1 MKHTLYISSLLAAC
15 MLLFSC
21 AADNSAIPENGSSK
35 SAIVNIS
42 LSTGAD
48 TRSNGTLP
56 TDNGS
61 VVGSNEGALNH
72 ICVGLFD
79 ANDKLVTLYEYNYS
93 GNENVPTRTDAVK
106 MLVFA
111 NVPVGA
117 FAGKYVLSDFYTM
130 AQDLGYTTSSDGKT
144 KTGVTTANSQNK
156 TSLPMMSD
164 VQTLNWGSG
173 TTLKPTVTL
182 NRVVARVALTNI
194 SYSFSGSYSGCTF
207 TPTEVFM
214 YNASN
219 QLTNWNTKAVSGS
232 VSGENIA
239 GNANTVYL
247 GSGTI
252 SSFSS
257 TSPYYFYVFPNSN
270 TTEPTKLVIKGTFK
284 TKSGTTYTTYYPII
298 VNSVSATGNII
309 STITG
314 GTGDSKISANTTYGL
329 SATISG
335 TGVNSVSDALTSTSI
350 TVITSVD
357 NFTNATVS
365 EYYGPKIG
373 DIFYSDGSYSSS
385 LVSGKTP
392 VAIVFS
398 TTTSTADQAKGFV
411 HGYAMALQNAGTST
425 TTYQWYT
432 SNSGN
437 PTGSSITTAAQ
448 IIADKDGL
456 SHTGTIQTTGYA
468 AGIAAKGYIAKDKSG
483 NSVYLN
489 GTSGWYLPS
498 IGQWYDI
505 CVNLGGMVTSSGVAY
520 TSTSTGWLRWYSGD
534 ESPNSG
540 KNYSSLCASAI
551 STYLNVLKTNGYSVD
566 LLTNSDEVY
575 WTSSEN
581 PPTYAYLVNFRS
593 SGSMH
598 LDSYGKSNPYRV
610 RPVLAF

>member
-21 AADNSAIPENGSSK
+21 AADNTVVPDDGSSK
-35 SAIVNIS
+35 SAVVNLS
-42 LSTGAD
+42 LSTGAV
-48 TRSNGTLP
+48 TRANGALP

-61 VVGSNEGALNH
+61 VVGSNEGTLNH

-79 ANDKLVTLYEYNYS
+79 TNNKLVTLHEYDYS
-93 GNENVPTRTDAVK
+93 GNENISTRTDAVQ
-106 MLVFA
+106 MLIFA
-111 NVPVGA
+111 NVPTGA
-117 FAGKYVLSDFYTM
+117 FAGKYTVSDFYTV
-130 AQDLGYTTSSDGKT
+130 AQDLGYTTSVNGKSN
-144 KTGVTTANSQNK
+144 TGVTTANSQSMK
-156 TSLPMMSD
+156 SLPLMSD

-173 TTLKPTVTL
+173 TTLSPTVTL
-182 NRVVARVALTNI
+182 NRVVARVALTNL

-219 QLTNWNTKAVSGS
+219 QLTNWNTKTVSGS

-239 GNANTVYL
+239 ANANTVYL

-252 SSFSS
+252 S
-257 TSPYYFYVFPNSN
+257 TYTGPYYFYVFPHGS
-270 TTEPTKLVIKGTFK
+270 TSPTKLVIKGTFK
-284 TKSGTTYTTYYPII
+284 TNSGTTYTTYYPII
-298 VNSVSATGNII
+298 VNSSSTGNIA
-309 STITG
+309 STMVT

-329 SATISG
+329 AVTISG
-335 TGVNSVSDALTSTSI
+335 TGVNSVSDELTSTNI
-350 TVITSVD
+350 TVTTSVD
-357 NFTNATVS
+357 SYTNATTA
-365 EYYGPKIG
+365 EYFGPKIG
-373 DIFYSDGSYSSS
+373 DIFYSDGSYSST

-398 TTTSTADQAKGFV
+398 TTTSAADKAKGFV
-411 HGYAMALQNAGTST
+411 HGYAMALKNAGAST

-448 IIADKDGL
+448 IMADKDGL
-456 SHTGTIQTTGYA
+456 SYTGTIQTTGYA

-483 NSVYLN
+483 NSVALT

-505 CVNLGGMVTSSGVAY
+505 CVNLGGMVSSSGVSY
-520 TSTSTGWLRWYSGD
+520 TNTGTGWLRWYSGD
-534 ESPNSG
+534 DSSG
-540 KNYSSLCASAI
+540 KNYSSLCALSI
-551 STYLNVLKTNGYSVD
+551 NVYLNVLKTNSYNVD
-566 LLTNSDEVY
+566 LFTNNDEFY
-575 WTSSEN
+575 WSSSEYTSS
-581 PPTYAYLVNFRS
+581 YAYGVYFYG
-593 SGSMH
+593 SGYMH
-598 LDSYGKSNPYRV
+598 LSYDLKTGTFRV

>member
-21 AADNSAIPENGSSK
+21 AVDNSAIPENGSSK
-35 SAIVNIS
+35 SAVVNIS

-56 TDNGS
+56 TDKGS
-61 VVGSNEGALNH
+61 VVGSNEGVLNH

-117 FAGKYVLSDFYTM
+117 FAGKYVLSDFYTV
-130 AQDLGYTTSSDGKT
+130 AQDLGYTTSADGKT
-144 KTGVTTANSQNK
+144 KTGVTTANSQSM

-164 VQTLNWGSG
+164 VQALDWGSG
-173 TTLKPTVTL
+173 TTLSPTVTL
-182 NRVVARVALTNI
+182 NRLVARVALTSI

-219 QLTNWNTKAVSGS
+219 QLTNWNTKTVSGS

-270 TTEPTKLVIKGTFK
+270 TTSPTKLVIKGTFK
-284 TKSGTTYTTYYPII
+284 TKSGTTYTTYYPIT
-298 VNSVSATGNII
+298 VNSSSATGNII

-350 TVITSVD
+350 TVTTSVD
-357 NFTNATVS
+357 NFTNATIA
-365 EYYGPKIG
+365 EHFGPAVG
-373 DIFYSDGSYSSS
+373 DIYYSDGTYSNNYYASKTPIGIIVSTNPVYCESVNGYGHGLVMALTEASTGCSWGVNGTDESLGNKTNLALYYADASGLSNTKAIAGAHTLSTTDQTGYPAFYYAYVAYKGTVPAPASSSGWFLPSEGQWWEAMENAVSKNGISSFGLTSKHNDTSSVSYSNSTDQTNAYNSLNKLMSNYNTLVYTVLNNIRYWSS
-385 LVSGKTP
+385 SEY
-392 VAIVFS
+392 
-398 TTTSTADQAKGFV
+398 DR
-411 HGYAMALQNAGTST
+411 
-425 TTYQWYT
+425 
-432 SNSGN
+432 SNGCR
-437 PTGSSITTAAQ
+437 
-448 IIADKDGL
+448 
-456 SHTGTIQTTGYA
+456 
-468 AGIAAKGYIAKDKSG
+468 
-483 NSVYLN
+483 VYFNNDDPFIGLN
-489 GTSGWYLPS
+489 GK
-498 IGQWYDI
+498 Q
-505 CVNLGGMVTSSGVAY
+505 Y
-520 TSTSTGWLRWYSGD
+520 TY
-534 ESPNSG
+534 
-540 KNYSSLCASAI
+540 
-551 STYLNVLKTNGYSVD
+551 
-566 LLTNSDEVY
+566 
-575 WTSSEN
+575 
-581 PPTYAYLVNFRS
+581 YARS
-593 SGSMH
+593 F
-598 LDSYGKSNPYRV
+598 
-610 RPVLAF
+610 LAF

>member
-35 SAIVNIS
+35 SAVVNIS
-42 LSTGAD
+42 LSTGAV
-48 TRSNGTLP
+48 TRANGPLP
-56 TDNGS
+56 MDNGAA
-61 VVGSNEGALNH
+61 VGNNEGALNH

-79 ANDKLVTLYEYNYS
+79 ANNKLVTLHEYNYS
-93 GNENVPTRTDAVK
+93 GDESIPTRTDAVK

-117 FAGKYVLSDFYTM
+117 FAGKYVLSDFYTV
-130 AQDLGYTTSSDGKT
+130 AQDLGYTTSADGKT
-144 KTGVTTANSQNK
+144 KTGVTTANSQSM

-164 VQTLNWGSG
+164 VQTLNWASG

-182 NRVVARVALTNI
+182 NRLVARVALTNI

-219 QLTNWNTKAVSGS
+219 QLTNWNTKTVSGS

-252 SSFSS
+252 STYSG
-257 TSPYYFYVFPNSN
+257 PYYFYVFPNSN
-270 TTEPTKLVIKGTFK
+270 TTAPTKLVIKGTFK

-298 VNSVSATGNII
+298 VNSSSATGNII
-309 STITG
+309 STVS

-329 SATISG
+329 SVTVNG
-335 TGVNSVSDALTSTSI
+335 TGVANVSDGLTSASV
-350 TVITSVD
+350 TVTTSVD
-357 NFTNATVS
+357 SYTNATIA
-365 EYYGPKIG
+365 EYFGPKIG

-398 TTTSTADQAKGFV
+398 TTTSAADKAKGFV
-411 HGYAMALQNAGTST
+411 HGYAMALKNAGTST

-437 PTGSSITTAAQ
+437 PTGSLISTPVQ
-448 IIADKDGL
+448 IMADKDGL

-468 AGIAAKGYIAKDKSG
+468 AGIAAKGYTAKDKSG
-483 NSVYLN
+483 NSVSLN

-498 IGQWYDI
+498 AGQWYDI
-505 CVNLGGMVTSSGVAY
+505 YSNLGGMVVASGVPY
-520 TSTSTGWLRWYSGD
+520 TGSSTAFIRWYSGD
-534 ESPNSG
+534 DNSG
-540 KNYSSLCASAI
+540 KNYTNLCVSAI
-551 STYLNVLKTNGYSVD
+551 NVYLNPLKTNGYSVD
-566 LLTNSDEVY
+566 LFTNSGEVY
-575 WTSSEN
+575 WSSTEYSTN
-581 PPTYAYLVNFRS
+581 YAYDADFVTFGVGVYAALKT
-593 SGSMH
+593 
-598 LDSYGKSNPYRV
+598 DSYRV

>member
-35 SAIVNIS
+35 SAVVNIS
-42 LSTGAD
+42 LSTGAV
-48 TRSNGTLP
+48 TRANGTLP
-56 TDNGS
+56 TDKGS

-117 FAGKYVLSDFYTM
+117 FVGKYVLSDFYTV
-130 AQDLGYTTSSDGKT
+130 AQDLGYTTSADGNT
-144 KTGVTTANSQNK
+144 KTGVTTANSQSM

-164 VQTLNWGSG
+164 VQTLNWASG

-182 NRVVARVALTNI
+182 NRMVARVALTSI

-252 SSFSS
+252 STYSG
-257 TSPYYFYVFPNSN
+257 PYYFYVFPNSN
-270 TTEPTKLVIKGTFK
+270 TTAPTKLVIKGTFK
-284 TKSGTTYTTYYPII
+284 TKSGTTYTTYYPIT
-298 VNSVSATGNII
+298 VNSSSLTGNII

-329 SATISG
+329 AVTISG
-335 TGVNSVSDALTSTSI
+335 TGVNSVSDALEATDV
-350 TVITSVD
+350 TVNTSVD
-357 NFTNATVS
+357 NFTSATVP
-365 EYYGPKIG
+365 EYFGPKIG

-398 TTTSTADQAKGFV
+398 TTTSAADKAKGFV
-411 HGYAMALQNAGTST
+411 HGYAMALQNAGAST

-448 IIADKDGL
+448 IMADKDGL
-456 SHTGTIQTTGYA
+456 SYTGTIQTTGYA
-468 AGIAAKGYIAKDKSG
+468 AGIAAKGYTAKDKSG
-483 NSVYLN
+483 NSVSLN

-505 CVNLGGMVTSSGVAY
+505 CSNLGNLVASSGVSY
-520 TSTSTGWLRWYSGD
+520 TSTGTGWLRWYSVD
-534 ESPNSG
+534 DSSG
-540 KNYSSLCASAI
+540 KNYSSLCASSI
-551 STYLNVLKTNGYSVD
+551 NIYFNVLKTNGYSVD
-566 LLTNSDEVY
+566 LFNINEYY
-575 WTSSEN
+575 WSSSEYPAISAYYVVFDN
-581 PPTYAYLVNFRS
+581 SGNMFLGLYNKTYSF
-593 SGSMH
+593 
-598 LDSYGKSNPYRV
+598 RV

>member
-21 AADNSAIPENGSSK
+21 AVDNSAIPENGSSK
-35 SAIVNIS
+35 SAVVNIS
-42 LSTGAD
+42 LSTGAV
-48 TRSNGTLP
+48 TRTNGTLP
-56 TDNGS
+56 TDKGS

-117 FAGKYVLSDFYTM
+117 FAGKYVLSDFYTV
-130 AQDLGYTTSSDGKT
+130 AQDLGYTTSADGKT
-144 KTGVTTANSQNK
+144 KTGVTTANSQSM

-164 VQTLNWGSG
+164 MQTLNWGSG
-173 TTLKPTVTL
+173 TTLNPTVTL

-219 QLTNWNTKAVSGS
+219 QLTNWNTKTVSGS

-257 TSPYYFYVFPNSN
+257 TNPYYFYVFPNTN
-270 TTEPTKLVIKGTFK
+270 TTAPTKLVIKGTFK

-298 VNSVSATGNII
+298 VNSVSAAGNII

-329 SATISG
+329 SVTLNG
-335 TGVNSVSDALTSTSI
+335 TGVTNVTDEITTTSV
-350 TVITSVD
+350 TVNTSVD
-357 NFTNATVS
+357 DMTNVTVP
-365 EYYGPKIG
+365 EHFGP
-373 DIFYSDGSYSSS
+373 
-385 LVSGKTP
+385 
-392 VAIVFS
+392 
-398 TTTSTADQAKGFV
+398 
-411 HGYAMALQNAGTST
+411 
-425 TTYQWYT
+425 
-432 SNSGN
+432 
-437 PTGSSITTAAQ
+437 
-448 IIADKDGL
+448 
-456 SHTGTIQTTGYA
+456 
-468 AGIAAKGYIAKDKSG
+468 
-483 NSVYLN
+483 
-489 GTSGWYLPS
+489 
-498 IGQWYDI
+498 
-505 CVNLGGMVTSSGVAY
+505 
-520 TSTSTGWLRWYSGD
+520 
-534 ESPNSG
+534 
-540 KNYSSLCASAI
+540 
-551 STYLNVLKTNGYSVD
+551 
-566 LLTNSDEVY
+566 
-575 WTSSEN
+575 
-581 PPTYAYLVNFRS
+581 
-593 SGSMH
+593 
-598 LDSYGKSNPYRV
+598 
-610 RPVLAF
+610 

>member
-35 SAIVNIS
+35 SAVVNIS
-42 LSTGAD
+42 LSTGAV
-48 TRSNGTLP
+48 TRSNGSLP
-56 TDNGS
+56 TDNGAA
-61 VVGSNEGALNH
+61 VGSNEGKLNR

-79 ANDKLVTLYEYNYS
+79 ANDKLVTLHEYNYN
-93 GNENVPTRTDAVK
+93 GDENIPTRTDAVK

-117 FAGKYVLSDFYTM
+117 FAGKYVLSDFYTV

-144 KTGVTTANSQNK
+144 KTGVTTANSQSM

-164 VQTLNWGSG
+164 VQTLNWASG

-182 NRVVARVALTNI
+182 NRLVARVALTSI

-219 QLTNWNTKAVSGS
+219 QLTNWNTKTVSGS
-232 VSGENIA
+232 MSGENIA
-239 GNANTVYL
+239 ANANTVYL

-252 SSFSS
+252 S
-257 TSPYYFYVFPNSN
+257 TYNGPYYFYVFPNSN
-270 TTEPTKLVIKGTFK
+270 TTAPTKLVIKGTFK
-284 TKSGTTYTTYYPII
+284 TKSGTTYTTYYPIT
-298 VNSVSATGNII
+298 VNSSSLTGNIV

-329 SATISG
+329 AATISG

-350 TVITSVD
+350 TVTTSVD
-357 NFTNATVS
+357 SYTSATVS

-398 TTTSTADQAKGFV
+398 TTTSAADKAKGFV
-411 HGYAMALQNAGTST
+411 HGYAMALKNASTSLAWGVTDGT
-425 TTYQWYT
+425 
-432 SNSGN
+432 
-437 PTGSSITTAAQ
+437 PTGSASTTLSIT
-448 IIADKDGL
+448 DYDGL
-456 SHTGTIQTTGYA
+456 TYTGKINSSTYPAAYATATTF
-468 AGIAAKGYIAKDKSG
+468 KSTVP
-483 NSVYLN
+483 NPN

-498 IGQWYDI
+498 IGQWYLI
-505 CVNLGGMVTSSGVAY
+505 CLNLGGMSTSFTDYRTSGYLYWAGQSSACANAINTAMGKAGSGIYDSFSATDQYYWSSSEYYGTGNAY
-520 TSTSTGWLRWYSGD
+520 TAKFDS
-534 ESPNSG
+534 N
-540 KNYSSLCASAI
+540 
-551 STYLNVLKTNGYSVD
+551 
-566 LLTNSDEVY
+566 
-575 WTSSEN
+575 
-581 PPTYAYLVNFRS
+581 
-593 SGSMH
+593 GSMF
-598 LDSYGKSNPYRV
+598 LRNNDKTYPYMV
-610 RPVLAF
+610 RAVVAF